1 MCCGSSIDYFER
13 LSRII
18 VLDNLRNLCVNCDAL
33 LFDVSFEPRCVA
45 YCVEFLSRNGLG
57 FNHQVFFIIINV
69 KIQRTSPLSL
79 RARLFVRECDCQRLE
94 QMPQMDLWFLTRY
107 HCLWHLSSIHLD

>member
-33 LFDVSFEPRCVA
+33 LSDVSCEPRCVA
-45 YCVEFLSRNGLG
+45 YYIEFLSRNGLD

-69 KIQRTSPLSL
+69 KIQKKTSPL
-79 RARLFVRECDCQRLE
+79 
-94 QMPQMDLWFLTRY
+94 
-107 HCLWHLSSIHLD
+107 

>member
-69 KIQRTSPLSL
+69 KIQKISPLSL
-79 RARLFVRECDCQRLE
+79 RAQLFVRECDCQRLE